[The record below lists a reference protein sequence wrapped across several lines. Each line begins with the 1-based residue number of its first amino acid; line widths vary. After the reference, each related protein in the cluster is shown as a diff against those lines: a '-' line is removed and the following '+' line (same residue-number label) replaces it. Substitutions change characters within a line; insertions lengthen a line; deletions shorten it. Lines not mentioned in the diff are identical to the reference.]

1 MLPLPP
7 ALSSMPNKP
16 PSFCW
21 FCIAVIVSAIQFEV
35 ALVLKSDEYEM
46 PTVAEPITDVIRVY
60 PYRVKAY
67 GMTVKK
73 V

>member
-1 MLPLPP
+1 
-7 ALSSMPNKP
+7 
-16 PSFCW
+16 
-21 FCIAVIVSAIQFEV
+21 VSAIQFEV

-46 PTVAEPITDVIRVY
+46 PTVAEPITDVIRVS